1 MGRRNIDMTQSN
13 LTRALIAFSVPLML
27 SGLLQQM
34 YSWAD
39 AFIVGNIVGE
49 LGLAAVGAS
58 GSVSRLITM
67 VLVGFTGGL
76 TVLAAQIFGRG
87 ERHRLNSLLEAFA
100 PIFGGIALA
109 ASLLLFAGAR
119 PMLAFFD
126 TPENVFEMS
135 VGYLRWCMLGTPF
148 MAVYNVYASILRG
161 IGDSKAP
168 FWAITISSVANILLD
183 LLFVGLLGWGTSGA
197 ALATS
202 LSQAA
207 MTVFIVLYTARRY
220 EELRF
225 ALRGWRLD
233 RETVREGVSFGLPMA
248 IQQSINSVGQMALQ
262 GFQNSFGSATVAAI
276 STAYRVDSVML
287 LPIFNM
293 SQSVATAVGQNVGT
307 GDKGRIKDS
316 LRISL
321 WLLGGVSLVLT
332 LIVVSIGGRMVALF
346 GVSEEAVQIGAEFF
360 RILGPFYIMVGLS
373 NAYQGYLKGLGDM
386 KFSSIANITTLWLRI
401 GLSYLM
407 KLFFGNMSIAWAE
420 AVIWTLQLIV
430 WVLRA
435 KYQQKKKDL

>member
-1 MGRRNIDMTQSN
+1 MGKRNIDMTQGN

-39 AFIVGNIVGE
+39 AFIVGNIEGE
-49 LGLAAVGAS
+49 LALAAVGAS

-87 ERHRLNSLLEAFA
+87 ERHRLKALLEAFA

-148 MAVYNVYASILRG
+148 MAVYNVYGAILRG
-161 IGDSKAP
+161 VGDSKAP

-183 LLFVGLLGWGTSGA
+183 LLFVGLLGWGASGA

-202 LSQAA
+202 LSQMA
-207 MTVFIVLYTARRY
+207 MTVFIVVYTSRRY

-225 ALRGWRLD
+225 SLRGLQID
-233 RETVREGVSFGLPMA
+233 RETVKEGIHFGLPMA
-248 IQQSINSVGQMALQ
+248 LQQSINSIGSMALQ

-332 LIVVSIGGRMVALF
+332 LIVVTIGGRMVALF

-407 KLFFGNMSIAWAE
+407 KPFFGNMSIAWAE
-420 AVIWTLQLIV
+420 AVIWTLQLTV

-435 KYQQKKKDL
+435 KYLQKKKDL

>member
-1 MGRRNIDMTQSN
+1 MGKRNIDMTQGN

-161 IGDSKAP
+161 VGDSKAP

-225 ALRGWRLD
+225 SLRGLQID
-233 RETVREGVSFGLPMA
+233 SDTVKEGIHFGLPMA
-248 IQQSINSVGQMALQ
+248 LQQSINSIGSMALQ

-407 KLFFGNMSIAWAE
+407 KPFFGNMSIAWAE

-435 KYQQKKKDL
+435 KYLQKKKDL

>member
-1 MGRRNIDMTQSN
+1 
-13 LTRALIAFSVPLML
+13 
-27 SGLLQQM
+27 
-34 YSWAD
+34 
-39 AFIVGNIVGE
+39 
-49 LGLAAVGAS
+49 
-58 GSVSRLITM
+58 
-67 VLVGFTGGL
+67 
-76 TVLAAQIFGRG
+76 
-87 ERHRLNSLLEAFA
+87 
-100 PIFGGIALA
+100 
-109 ASLLLFAGAR
+109 
-119 PMLAFFD
+119 MLAFFD

-161 IGDSKAP
+161 VGDSKAP

-225 ALRGWRLD
+225 SLRGLQID
-233 RETVREGVSFGLPMA
+233 SETVKEGIHFGLPMA
-248 IQQSINSVGQMALQ
+248 LQQSINSIGSMALQ

-321 WLLGGVSLVLT
+321 RLLGGVSLVLT

-407 KLFFGNMSIAWAE
+407 KPFFGNMSIAWAE

-435 KYQQKKKDL
+435 KYLQKKKDL

>member
-1 MGRRNIDMTQSN
+1 MGKKNIDMTQGN
-13 LTRALIAFSVPLML
+13 LTRALIAFSIPLML

-58 GSVSRLITM
+58 GVVSRLITM

-76 TVLAAQIFGRG
+76 TVLAAQLFGKG
-87 ERHRLNSLLEAFA
+87 ERQRLTALLSAFA
-100 PIFGGIALA
+100 PLFGVIALA
-109 ASLLLFAGAR
+109 ASLLLFAAAR
-119 PMLAFFD
+119 PMLRFYD
-126 TPENVFEMS
+126 TPANIFEMS
-135 VGYLRWCMLGTPF
+135 VGYLRWCLIGTPF
-148 MAVYNVYASILRG
+148 MAVYNVYSAILRG

-183 LLFVGLLGWGTSGA
+183 LLFVGLFSWGASGA

-202 LSQAA
+202 LSQAV
-207 MTVFIVLYTARRY
+207 MTVFIIVYTFRRY

-225 ALRGWRLD
+225 SLRGLKID
-233 RETVREGVSFGLPMA
+233 RETVREGVYFGLPMA
-248 IQQSINSVGQMALQ
+248 LQQSINSVGQMALQ

-287 LPIFNM
+287 LPVFNM

-307 GDKGRIKDS
+307 GNKTRVRES
-316 LRISL
+316 LRVGL

-332 LIVVSIGGRMVALF
+332 LIVVTIGGRMVALF
-346 GVSEEAVQIGAEFF
+346 GVSEEAVQIGTDFF
-360 RILGPFYIMVGLS
+360 RILGPFYIMVGLG
-373 NAYQGYLKGLGDM
+373 NTYQSYLKGLGDM
-386 KFSSIANITTLWLRI
+386 KFSSIANIAALGLRI
-401 GLSYLM
+401 ALSYAM
-407 KLFFGNMSIAWAE
+407 KPFVGNMAIAWAE
-420 AVIWTLQLIV
+420 AVTWMVQLAV
-430 WVLRA
+430 WFLRA
-435 KYQQKKKDL
+435 KHLQKKKAL

>member
-1 MGRRNIDMTQSN
+1 MGKRNIDMTQGN

-87 ERHRLNSLLEAFA
+87 ERHRLNLLLAAFA

-161 IGDSKAP
+161 VGDSKAP

-225 ALRGWRLD
+225 SLRGLQID
-233 RETVREGVSFGLPMA
+233 SETVKEGIHFGLPMA
-248 IQQSINSVGQMALQ
+248 LQQSINSIGSMALQ

-360 RILGPFYIMVGLS
+360 RILGPF
-373 NAYQGYLKGLGDM
+373 
-386 KFSSIANITTLWLRI
+386 
-401 GLSYLM
+401 
-407 KLFFGNMSIAWAE
+407 
-420 AVIWTLQLIV
+420 
-430 WVLRA
+430 
-435 KYQQKKKDL
+435 